1 MLNRSTTVWAGCVA
15 GGVGRGE
22 GSRGT
27 RYLHIYIHIIIIYII
42 TYINKVLIAFTT
54 WDTDGDGYLSWEE
67 FHQISNNSSMSEE
80 QAVRIFQ
87 HCDKV
92 SQRPSVSLRSSA
104 SLRPSVSLRPC
115 ASLPLQIIF
124 SNVRLGEA
132 RSPWRSS
139 GRLWRAGR
147 ARGQGRGQDPP
158 PRGVRTVP
166 SSRMR
171 TLCLI
176 NSSGN
181 TNN

>member
-1 MLNRSTTVWAGCVA
+1 MVWAGCVA

-92 SQRPSVSLRSSA
+92 SQRQALCQSEVLCQSEALCQSTTPNN
-104 SLRPSVSLRPC
+104 
-115 ASLPLQIIF
+115 IF
-124 SNVRLGEA
+124 K
-132 RSPWRSS
+132 
-139 GRLWRAGR
+139 
-147 ARGQGRGQDPP
+147 
-158 PRGVRTVP
+158 
-166 SSRMR
+166 
-171 TLCLI
+171 C
-176 NSSGN
+176 
-181 TNN
+181 

>member
-1 MLNRSTTVWAGCVA
+1 MGTDTWAGRSSTKSATTAAWARSRQSGYFNIVIRS
-15 GGVGRGE
+15 VRG
-22 GSRGT
+22 
-27 RYLHIYIHIIIIYII
+27 
-42 TYINKVLIAFTT
+42 
-54 WDTDGDGYLSWEE
+54 
-67 FHQISNNSSMSEE
+67 
-80 QAVRIFQ
+80 
-87 HCDKV
+87 
-92 SQRPSVSLRSSA
+92 RPSVSLRSSA
-104 SLRPSVSLRPC
+104 SLRPC

-181 TNN
+181 TNNWRVTRTFWYWKYTNTNTVAMVDDDHNPRVQSRVLVYTSVCKI